1 MTQKITMGR
10 DRRQD
15 GIDAR
20 NAMRQAG
27 DNAYVT
33 GIAPPVGDQVA
44 SSRSRIGAPRV
55 MPQTLAEPDGNF
67 AQSGGLD
74 NAPVDN
80 PVNTTGSVN
89 LQTSATQR
97 PEEDPDMM
105 QTDALQADEERR
117 QQERLDLYA
126 SKVSGNAHMGHN
138 QRHITQSL

>member
-15 GIDAR
+15 DIDAR

-33 GIAPPVGDQVA
+33 GIAPPVGDQVSA
-44 SSRSRIGAPRV
+44 SRTRFGAPRV

-67 AQSGGLD
+67 AQDDAVG

-80 PVNTTGSVN
+80 PINTSGSID

-97 PEEDPDMM
+97 PEEDPDMF
-105 QTDALQADEERR
+105 QTDALEN
-117 QQERLDLYA
+117 RLNMYA
-126 SKVSGNAHMGHN
+126 TAASNAGY
-138 QRHITQSL
+138 SLNDRYETGSL

>member
-15 GIDAR
+15 DIDAR
-20 NAMRQAG
+20 NAMRQSG
-27 DNAYVT
+27 DNAYVN

-44 SSRSRIGAPRV
+44 MSRSKLGAPRV
-55 MPQTLAEPDGNF
+55 MPQTLMEPDGNF

-74 NAPVDN
+74 NRPVDN
-80 PVNTTGSVN
+80 AVNTTGSVE

-105 QTDALQADEERR
+105 QTDALES
-117 QQERLDLYA
+117 RLNMYA
-126 SKVSGNAHMGHN
+126 TAASNAGY
-138 QRHITQSL
+138 SLNDRYETGSL